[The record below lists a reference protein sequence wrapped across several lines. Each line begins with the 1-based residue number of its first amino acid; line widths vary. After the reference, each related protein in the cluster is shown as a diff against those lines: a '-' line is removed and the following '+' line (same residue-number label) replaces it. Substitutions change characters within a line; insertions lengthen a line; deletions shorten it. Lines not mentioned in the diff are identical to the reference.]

1 MLSVSD
7 FVQTLLNYMLLKNIS
22 IGLRGTCIKKNST
35 NNMPYL
41 VILHL
46 IMLYFSFRMYFC
58 NSIIILNIFHMHDMA
73 CLVQIIYHCKRKDDF
88 FLKLKL
94 KNKLETDLFFF

>member
-7 FVQTLLNYMLLKNIS
+7 FVQTLLNYMLLKKIS
-22 IGLRGTCIKKNST
+22 LGLRGTCIKKNST

-58 NSIIILNIFHMHDMA
+58 NSIIILNIFYMHDMA

-88 FLKLKL
+88 FFKTSLPIHP
-94 KNKLETDLFFF
+94 ETEE